1 MLRGLNKAS
10 VREPAAVSH
19 ASSLKNEEVSKLRA
33 PKAKTFL
40 LCECKKII
48 KRALL

>member
-40 LCECKKII
+40 FLRMQKDY
-48 KRALL
+48 